1 MNEKF
6 HRVIVDG
13 EPYYRKI
20 EFGELTGQLMC
31 EEDFFDLG
39 LAELVPTETS
49 IDDDDVISRMYDV
62 DDQQL
67 ISNYIAYLKM
77 TAGM

>member
-1 MNEKF
+1 
-6 HRVIVDG
+6 
-13 EPYYRKI
+13 
-20 EFGELTGQLMC
+20 MC

-49 IDDDDVISRMYDV
+49 IDEDDDDVISHMYDV

-77 TAGM
+77 TAGV

>member
-1 MNEKF
+1 
-6 HRVIVDG
+6 
-13 EPYYRKI
+13 
-20 EFGELTGQLMC
+20 MC

-49 IDDDDVISRMYDV
+49 IDEDDDDEISRMYDV

-67 ISNYIAYLKM
+67 ISNYIEYLKM
-77 TAGM
+77 AAGM

>member
-1 MNEKF
+1 
-6 HRVIVDG
+6 
-13 EPYYRKI
+13 
-20 EFGELTGQLMC
+20 MC

-49 IDDDDVISRMYDV
+49 IDEDEEEEEDDDDDDDDVISRMYDV

-77 TAGM
+77 AAGM

>member
-1 MNEKF
+1 
-6 HRVIVDG
+6 
-13 EPYYRKI
+13 
-20 EFGELTGQLMC
+20 MC
-31 EEDFFDLG
+31 KEDFFDLG

-49 IDDDDVISRMYDV
+49 IDEDEDEDDDVISRIYDV

-77 TAGM
+77 AAGM

>member
-1 MNEKF
+1 M
-6 HRVIVDG
+6 
-13 EPYYRKI
+13 Y
-20 EFGELTGQLMC
+20 

-49 IDDDDVISRMYDV
+49 IDEDDDDDVISRMYDV

>member
-1 MNEKF
+1 
-6 HRVIVDG
+6 
-13 EPYYRKI
+13 
-20 EFGELTGQLMC
+20 MC